1 MSRSCD
7 VCGKKSG
14 VGNSVSHSNR
24 KTKRRWRPNLQKI
37 RVLAGG
43 SPGRS
48 VVCASCI
55 KAGKVLKP

>member
-1 MSRSCD
+1 MSRACE

-37 RVLAGG
+37 RVLTGG
-43 SPGRS
+43 TSGRS

-55 KAGKVLKP
+55 KSGKVLKP